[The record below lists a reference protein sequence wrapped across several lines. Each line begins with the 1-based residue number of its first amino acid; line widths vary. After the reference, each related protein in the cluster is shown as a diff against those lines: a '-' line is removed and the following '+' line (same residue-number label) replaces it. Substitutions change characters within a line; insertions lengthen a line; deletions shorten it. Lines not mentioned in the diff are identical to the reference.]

1 VRLLLVEDSENDAM
15 LLLLFELRLE
25 QTLEGSLVESLE
37 NLVDLNRRMARGA
50 YEIELV
56 VREGVPSG
64 LPGGRE
70 IVRIVQEHSPTSGA
84 TLAPGT
90 PGWSSASRGR
100 RSTPRS
106 ATTGAAS
113 TPGSHGRRAHSMRQ
127 RALGLGG
134 EVELWSEPGRGTRVL
149 CRVPLPTEGPQRTRS
164 LIQKDEAKHEK
175 LQYSACRAGPL
186 WGRGLWRLL
195 RSGGKRVSGEG
206 GVERE
211 KTRILL
217 VEDHASFRQA
227 LAFMFEREEEFAVV
241 GQAGSLAEARRF
253 LNGSGGETDV
263 AVCDLALP
271 DGDGFG
277 LIEELAANGGKVIT
291 LVLSASLEPARF
303 ARAVEAG
310 ASGVLHKAAAIGDI
324 VEAVK
329 RLRAGEALLS
339 PDEVI
344 EMLRMVSRQRQEQL
358 EAQRA
363 IDRLTRREREVLQA
377 LAEGLDSKDIAE
389 KLHITVETER
399 THMVNILNKLGVH
412 SRLQAL
418 VFAARN
424 GLVEIR

>member
-1 VRLLLVEDSENDAM
+1 MDS
-15 LLLLFELRLE
+15 
-25 QTLEGSLVESLE
+25 S
-37 NLVDLNRRMARGA
+37 
-50 YEIELV
+50 
-56 VREGVPSG
+56 
-64 LPGGRE
+64 
-70 IVRIVQEHSPTSGA
+70 
-84 TLAPGT
+84 
-90 PGWSSASRGR
+90 
-100 RSTPRS
+100 
-106 ATTGAAS
+106 
-113 TPGSHGRRAHSMRQ
+113 
-127 RALGLGG
+127 
-134 EVELWSEPGRGTRVL
+134 
-149 CRVPLPTEGPQRTRS
+149 
-164 LIQKDEAKHEK
+164 
-175 LQYSACRAGPL
+175 
-186 WGRGLWRLL
+186 
-195 RSGGKRVSGEG
+195 
-206 GVERE
+206 

-227 LAFMFEREEEFAVV
+227 LAFMFEREEGFTVV
-241 GQAGSLAEARRF
+241 GQAGSLAEARQF
-253 LNGSGGETDV
+253 LNGSTGSTDV

-271 DGDGFG
+271 DGDGFD
-277 LIEELAANGGKVIT
+277 LIEELAVDGGGVTT

-339 PDEVI
+339 PGEVI
-344 EMLRMVSRQRQEQL
+344 EMLRMVSRQRQEEL
-358 EAQRA
+358 EAQKA

>member
-1 VRLLLVEDSENDAM
+1 V
-15 LLLLFELRLE
+15 
-25 QTLEGSLVESLE
+25 
-37 NLVDLNRRMARGA
+37 
-50 YEIELV
+50 
-56 VREGVPSG
+56 
-64 LPGGRE
+64 
-70 IVRIVQEHSPTSGA
+70 
-84 TLAPGT
+84 
-90 PGWSSASRGR
+90 SA
-100 RSTPRS
+100 
-106 ATTGAAS
+106 
-113 TPGSHGRRAHSMRQ
+113 
-127 RALGLGG
+127 
-134 EVELWSEPGRGTRVL
+134 
-149 CRVPLPTEGPQRTRS
+149 
-164 LIQKDEAKHEK
+164 
-175 LQYSACRAGPL
+175 
-186 WGRGLWRLL
+186 
-195 RSGGKRVSGEG
+195 EG

-227 LAFMFEREEEFAVV
+227 LAFMFEREPEFAVV
-241 GQAGSLAEARRF
+241 GQAGTLAEARQF
-253 LNGSGGETDV
+253 LNGAGGETD
-263 AVCDLALP
+263 
-271 DGDGFG
+271 DGFD
-277 LIEELAANGGKVIT
+277 LIEELAANGGEVIT

-344 EMLRMVSRQRQEQL
+344 EMLRMVSRQRQEQV
-358 EAQRA
+358 EVQRA